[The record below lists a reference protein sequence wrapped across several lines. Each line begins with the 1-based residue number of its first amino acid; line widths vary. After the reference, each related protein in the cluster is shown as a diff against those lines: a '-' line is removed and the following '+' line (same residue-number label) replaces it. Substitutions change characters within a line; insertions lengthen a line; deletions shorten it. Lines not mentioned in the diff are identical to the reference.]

1 MKTAPRL
8 LVAALTALAALAAA
22 GTATAAYESLSMAVV
37 GPNALNR
44 QAPLTIAIAQRR
56 EDDAT
61 FRLVIYVPRGYGATF
76 NQSAGTQVGT
86 VEAQVNARAID
97 PNALVR
103 LQGSIRAADP
113 APYRANA
120 QSLACVGAGNA
131 IDAVYLLVLNS
142 PVPPPFEIP
151 LYVTS
156 VTAGAEAAFAQA
168 KLTACLPSP
177 NVPEAQGGARLGAKL
192 VSAVLNFTA
201 SFRSPARSNAY
212 RWRALATPYSAGTAA
227 PNPAGTIETQ
237 SVDLPGARVT
247 IRAAQSRRTGRVTV
261 TGTFGNATRVAIG
274 ARVQIF
280 SGRRVVAR
288 VRTNNRGAYRATL
301 RLRRGRYTLRARA
314 GVGAVASRCTAP
326 ISPSIRCL
334 RSTVAGFSL
343 DSRSV
348 RIRVR

>member
-1 MKTAPRL
+1 MKTPLRL
-8 LVAALTALAALAAA
+8 LVAALAAVGALAAS
-22 GTATAAYESLSMAVV
+22 GTATAAYDSLSMAVV

-44 QAPLTIAIAQRR
+44 QAPLSIAVAQRR

-61 FRLVIYVPRGYGATF
+61 FRLVIYVPRGYGTTF

-103 LQGSIRAADP
+103 LQGVIRAADP
-113 APYRANA
+113 TPYRANA
-120 QSLACVGAGNA
+120 QSLACAGAGNA
-131 IDAVYLLVLNS
+131 IDAVYLLVLTS
-142 PVPPPFEIP
+142 PVPPAFEIP
-151 LYVTS
+151 LYVTT
-156 VTAGAEAAFAQA
+156 VTGADTAFAQA

-201 SFRSPARSNAY
+201 TFRSPARSNAY
-212 RWRALATPYSAGTAA
+212 RWRTLATPYAAGSAA
-227 PNPAGTIETQ
+227 PNAAGTIETQ
-237 SVDLPGARVT
+237 SVDLPGATVT
-247 IRAAQSRRTGRVTV
+247 IRAAQNRRTGRVGV
-261 TGTFGNATRVAIG
+261 TGTFGNATRIAIG
-274 ARVQIF
+274 ARVQIL
-280 SGRRVVAR
+280 SGRRVVGRA
-288 VRTNNRGAYRATL
+288 RTNNRGAYRVTL
-301 RLRRGRYTLRARA
+301 RLRRGRYTLRAR
-314 GVGAVASRCTAP
+314 GTVGTVASTCTAP